1 MRELTLEAEKRT
13 AVGKHNRA
21 LRRSGKVPGIYY
33 IHGEQN
39 IPFTVHEKHLKPLI
53 TTAETQL
60 INLRLTDGEAKS
72 CILRDIQFDPI
83 TERPVHVDFQ
93 GLRDD
98 EEIAIEIPVI
108 VTGAIPVGV
117 RDGGILQQ
125 FTRSIE
131 IFSLPRYI
139 PDHIEVSAE
148 ELKINHF
155 IHVSDLK
162 IENVKILEDA
172 DTTIVGVIPPT
183 VEKEATPGTPGAEE
197 QAEPE
202 VIGKGKKPEEGA
214 EGEATAAPADKK
226 AEAAPPAK
234 EEKKK

>member
-1 MRELTLEAEKRT
+1 MPLVPPYIA
-13 AVGKHNRA
+13 A
-21 LRRSGKVPGIYY
+21 LRPYEPG
-33 IHGEQN
+33 
-39 IPFTVHEKHLKPLI
+39 
-53 TTAETQL
+53 
-60 INLRLTDGEAKS
+60 
-72 CILRDIQFDPI
+72 
-83 TERPVHVDFQ
+83 
-93 GLRDD
+93 
-98 EEIAIEIPVI
+98 
-108 VTGAIPVGV
+108 
-117 RDGGILQQ
+117 
-125 FTRSIE
+125 RSIE
-131 IFSLPRYI
+131 
-139 PDHIEVSAE
+139 EVQREYGLAHVAKLASNENPLGPSPLALREMSRSAGTLNLYPNAGLDLRRVLAE
-148 ELKINHF
+148 KF
-155 IHVSDLK
+155 DLK